1 MCCEKYQIVTPNVN
15 TENVQLKTRAL
26 HCMPLTNYFREFLHN
41 VVLALALWDV
51 TDEKTAIGYG
61 RIHLQL
67 FPRSDLVTIQ
77 L

>member
-1 MCCEKYQIVTPNVN
+1 
-15 TENVQLKTRAL
+15 
-26 HCMPLTNYFREFLHN
+26 MPLTNYFREFLHN